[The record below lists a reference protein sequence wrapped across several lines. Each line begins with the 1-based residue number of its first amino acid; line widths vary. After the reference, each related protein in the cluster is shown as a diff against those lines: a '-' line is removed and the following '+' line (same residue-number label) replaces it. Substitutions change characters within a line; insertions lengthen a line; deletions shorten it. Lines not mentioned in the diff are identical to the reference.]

1 MSATA
6 TAAPPIVGHERVRAG
21 LARAVQTGRLPGSIL
36 LHGPVGVGKQRIG
49 IWLAQRILCEERAA
63 EEGARRSSGAPVHA
77 RSAPGTATEPCGACT
92 SCRLVQRIQ
101 HPDFHWFFP
110 VENIPGRGEK
120 RADAFEVAR
129 AEALES
135 RREYRWPTARGMVG
149 LYLDQMLTLRQ
160 LASKKP
166 AMGRR
171 KVFLLGDAER
181 LVTQEASPE
190 AANAL
195 LKLLEEPPDDTTLVL
210 TASDPDGLLPTI
222 RSRLLPVRIDPVPEA
237 DVARWLVEHLD
248 ADEARAAAAA
258 RAARG
263 AIGIALD
270 LAAVDEAGPYAQE
283 LEAGRALLEAVAQ
296 RSPVP
301 AAVAAHDEPPA
312 RAREFAGS
320 LHALS
325 LWLRDLVAVAGGA
338 EEQVVNAG
346 AIAWLRT
353 VATALPA
360 ARDAGPAALAA
371 VQQAASLAAGNV
383 NPQLILADL
392 LPSLRALLGAGGRPA

>member
-1 MSATA
+1 MTN
-6 TAAPPIVGHERVRAG
+6 PLIGHERIKTS
-21 LARAVQTGRLPGSIL
+21 LARAIRTQRLPGSLL
-36 LHGPVGVGKQRIG
+36 LHGPAGVGKQRLG
-49 IWLAQRILCEERAA
+49 IWLAQRILCENAGDAVEA
-63 EEGARRSSGAPVHA
+63 
-77 RSAPGTATEPCGACT
+77 CGQCT
-92 SCRLVQRIQ
+92 SCRLIGRIE

-120 RADAFEVAR
+120 RAEAFEIARGEALVAR
-129 AEALES
+129 RAFD
-135 RREYRWPTARGMVG
+135 WPTSRGMVG

-181 LVTQEASPE
+181 LVTQEASQE

-195 LKLLEEPPDDTTLVL
+195 LKLLEEPPDDTTLIL

-222 RSRLLPVRIDPVPEA
+222 RSRLLPVRVDPLAEP
-237 DVARWLVEHLD
+237 DVADWLRQRLELD
-248 ADEARAAAAA
+248 DERATAVA

-270 LAAVDEAGPYAQE
+270 LAAADDGGPYAQE
-283 LEAGRALLEAVAQ
+283 LAAGRALLEAVAE
-296 RSPVP
+296 RSP
-301 AAVAAHDEPPA
+301 AGATAAAHAQSPS

-325 LWLRDLVAVAGGA
+325 LWLRDLTAVANDSEA
-338 EEQVVNAG
+338 QVVNAK
-346 AIAWLRT
+346 ALPWLRT
-353 VATALPA
+353 VARSLPRA
-360 ARDAGPAALAA
+360 ATAGPAALVA
-371 VQQAASLAAGNV
+371 VQDAASLAAGNV

-392 LPSLRALLGAGGRPA
+392 LPSLRSLFGAPAGNP

>member
-1 MSATA
+1 MSPAT
-6 TAAPPIVGHERVRAG
+6 TVAASIPPLVGHDRVRTG
-21 LARAVQTGRLPGSIL
+21 LARAIRAGRLPGSLL
-36 LHGPVGVGKQRIG
+36 LHGPAGIGKQRVG
-49 IWLAQRILCEERAA
+49 IWLARRILCEAA
-63 EEGARRSSGAPVHA
+63 GS
-77 RSAPGTATEPCGACT
+77 ATEPCDACM
-92 SCRLVQRIQ
+92 SCRLVLRLE

-110 VENIPGRGEK
+110 LENVSGRGEK

-129 AEALES
+129 ADALAS
-135 RREYRWPTARGMVG
+135 RREFRWPTARGMVG

-210 TASDPDGLLPTI
+210 TASDPGDLLPTI
-222 RSRLLPVRIDPVPEA
+222 RSRLLPVRIDPLPEA
-237 DVARWLVEHLD
+237 DVARWLVDH
-248 ADEARAAAAA
+248 ADVDGPRAAAVA
-258 RAARG
+258 RTARG

-270 LAAVDEAGPYAQE
+270 IAPADDAGPYARD
-283 LEAGRALLEAVAQ
+283 LEAGRALLAALADP
-296 RSPVP
+296 SPL
-301 AAVAAHDEPPA
+301 AAAAAAHRESPS

-320 LHALS
+320 LHALV
-325 LWLRDLVAVAGGA
+325 LWLRDLT
-338 EEQVVNAG
+338 
-346 AIAWLRT
+346 AIANDAEQLVFNADASDWLRS
-353 VATALPA
+353 VAASLPGA
-360 ARDAGPAALAA
+360 AAAGPAAIVA
-371 VQQAASLAAGNV
+371 VQEAASLAAGNV

-392 LPSLRALLGAGGRPA
+392 LPALRTLLRDSVELA

>member
-1 MSATA
+1 MT
-6 TAAPPIVGHERVRAG
+6 TAAEPLLLVGHERIRDG
-21 LARAVQTGRLPGSIL
+21 LARAIHTGRLPGSLL
-36 LHGPVGVGKQRIG
+36 LHGPAGVGKQRIG
-49 IWLAQRILCEERAA
+49 IWLARRILCEAA
-63 EEGARRSSGAPVHA
+63 GA
-77 RSAPGTATEPCGACT
+77 ATEPCGECP
-92 SCRLVQRIQ
+92 SCRLLQRLE

-120 RADAFEVAR
+120 RADAFEDAR
-129 AEALES
+129 AEALAT
-135 RREYRWPTARGMVG
+135 RREYRWPTSRGMAG
-149 LYLDQMLTLRQ
+149 LYLDQMLTLRR
-160 LASKKP
+160 LAAKKP

-222 RSRLLPVRIDPVPEA
+222 RSRLLPVRVDALPEA
-237 DVARWLVEHLD
+237 DVARWLTEHMDLD
-248 ADEARAAAAA
+248 AA
-258 RAARG
+258 RAASVARASRG

-270 LAAVDEAGPYAQE
+270 LAAATGDAGPYAEE
-283 LEAGRALLEAVAQ
+283 LQAGRALLEAVAH
-296 RSPVP
+296 RSP
-301 AAVAAHDEPPA
+301 AAASAAANRQSPS

-320 LHALS
+320 LHSLV
-325 LWLRDLVAVAGGA
+325 LWLRDLTAVASDA
-338 EEQVVNAG
+338 EDLVVNAE
-346 AIAWLRT
+346 AIPWLRS
-353 VATALPA
+353 VAATLPA
-360 ARDAGPAALAA
+360 AGAAGPAAIDA

-392 LPSLRALLGAGGRPA
+392 LPTLRALLGSSGNRS